1 MYGNLLGMID
11 EDRLINNGSPRLVVV
26 GLEGKGWMSVVTGLI
41 KKDVGWS
48 LRAGQHSA

>member
-1 MYGNLLGMID
+1 MYDNLLGAIN

-48 LRAGQHSA
+48 LRAG